1 MWISDCRWRCPEPYC
16 LRSRCS
22 CSRLFRVVDKDAESG
37 TGKHTDTDIG
47 CVVHV
52 EVSGSDAT
60 GCGDEASPCR
70 TVSFGVAEAVTDCRV
85 EVGVGTFGAE
95 TGETLPVVLGD
106 GIVLAGAGA
115 EPDGPR

>member
-1 MWISDCRWRCPEPYC
+1 LWLPLFLTLTACPPPGKDSDDTGGEA
-16 LRSRCS
+16 
-22 CSRLFRVVDKDAESG
+22 DAD
-37 TGKHTDTDIG
+37 TDTDVG

-70 TVSFGVAEAVTDCRV
+70 TVSFGVAETVTDCRV
-85 EVGVGTFGAE
+85 KVGVGTFGAK